1 VTTSRFEDDLAAG
14 AIVLCDAATGTA
26 LLGYGPEPARRCL
39 DAAPLVAEVH
49 RRHLAAGA
57 EVLLTN
63 SFAALGATT
72 DRGAVDLARRCCGRA
87 AAIARA
93 VADAAGTRVTVAGS
107 LGPPAGGATVTHLT
121 LLAAALRDEGAELLW
136 FETLSDRDEAHL
148 AATVAGAVG
157 LPYVITW
164 SFHRHGRTGRGWTP
178 GDLAASV
185 SDLARPPLAIG
196 ANCGNGPDD
205 VVDAALRLA
214 KATPLPVIARPS
226 AGVPDRGTST
236 DRSPG
241 APTAFADAARRAV
254 AGGIR
259 VLGGC
264 CGTGSEHL
272 AALDAARGPT
282 PTRGE

>member
-1 VTTSRFEDDLAAG
+1 MTSSRFEADLAAG

-26 LLGYGPEPARRCL
+26 LLEHGPEPSLRCL

-63 SFAALGATT
+63 SFSALGVTA
-72 DRGAVDLARRCCGRA
+72 DQDAVDLARRCCGRA
-87 AAIARA
+87 AAIART

-107 LGPPAGGATVTHLT
+107 LGPPTGDATVTHLT
-121 LLAAALRDEGAELLW
+121 VLAAALRDDGAEILW
-136 FETLSDRDEAHL
+136 FETMSDRDDASL

-164 SFHRHGRTGRGWTP
+164 SFHRNGRTGRGWTP
-178 GDLAASV
+178 GELATAV

-214 KATPLPVIARPS
+214 EATPLPVIARPS
-226 AGVPDRGTST
+226 AGVPDRDTST
-236 DRSPG
+236 GRPPG
-241 APTAFADAARRAV
+241 TPETFADAARRAV

-272 AALDAARGPT
+272 AALDAARVPHAD
-282 PTRGE
+282 RR